1 MVSLARSV
9 SLQGTLADS
18 FNRYILSPTHL
29 HEYKSADRVASQTP
43 IMSLFLPEQKL
54 GSHSEPSSSSHKFML
69 KGRQTGSMHRG
80 HTWILRA
87 ESHDTMMAWYADIKE
102 LTEKTGEQ
110 RNEFVRRTHA
120 RSLSGNSL
128 KAASIGGSS
137 DGAMEEDEAD
147 RMPYSSEQSVRGNS
161 VTPGPGHGVEEGA
174 IGTTGA
180 TGADL
185 VYNQDDA
192 RSEAGWRPP
201 QRPSPGGRFP
211 SDVNVS
217 RGLQAPN
224 SPSSG
229 DSVEDDRTAI
239 AAASALPG
247 SGVPFASHGTT
258 HPVETTPTKVAVN
271 DQAGAAGSAYPTGQS
286 THPNLVPGFGT
297 FDGAQHHGGDG
308 GHEGEWLAPIAVGA
322 GGAAVGVGVMN
333 HHNQQQEPMPVPQE
347 MDSTPIPAL
356 TTDLIAAPVPVA
368 AGTSLT
374 DSPTHTHTA
383 TSSHG
388 DTVDTLSTVPT
399 SVGQSDVQPHTPSY
413 FDKNGTWTAPH
424 NNVDTATG
432 EVLTSQMG
440 KAEAL
445 GLRPA
450 PKTAKSVSTISD
462 LHIPGEF
469 PQQQAEDVAAR

>member
-1 MVSLARSV
+1 
-9 SLQGTLADS
+9 
-18 FNRYILSPTHL
+18 
-29 HEYKSADRVASQTP
+29 
-43 IMSLFLPEQKL
+43 MSLFLPEQKL

-87 ESHDTMMAWYADIKE
+87 ESHDTMMGWFADIKE

-161 VTPGPGHGVEEGA
+161 VAPGPGHGVAEGA
-174 IGTTGA
+174 AIGVAGTSGA
-180 TGADL
+180 EL

-229 DSVEDDRTAI
+229 DSLEDDRTAI
-239 AAASALPG
+239 ASASALPG
-247 SGVPFASHGTT
+247 SGVPFGPQGAI
-258 HPVETTPTKVAVN
+258 HPNDTTPTIVAEHQ
-271 DQAGAAGSAYPTGQS
+271 QAGAVGNAHPAGQAM
-286 THPNLVPGFGT
+286 HPSLVPGYGA

-308 GHEGEWLAPIAVGA
+308 GHEGEWLAPIAAGA
-322 GGAAVGVGVMN
+322 GGAAVGAGVMH
-333 HHNQQQEPMPVPQE
+333 HHNEQHEPIPVPQE
-347 MDSTPIPAL
+347 IDSTPVPPSA
-356 TTDLIAAPVPVA
+356 TYPTAAPIPVA
-368 AGTSLT
+368 AGTSFT
-374 DSPTHTHTA
+374 ESPTHTHPAT
-383 TSSHG
+383 TSSQG
-388 DTVDTLSTVPT
+388 DTMETLSTVPT
-399 SVGQSDVQPHTPSY
+399 SVHQSDVQPQPPSY
-413 FDKNGTWTAPH
+413 FDKNGTWAAGHT
-424 NNVDTATG
+424 NVDSTTG
-432 EVLTSQMG
+432 EVMTTQMS
-440 KAEAL
+440 KVEAL
-445 GLRPA
+445 GLRPVA
-450 PKTAKSVSTISD
+450 KTAKSVSTISD

-469 PQQQAEDVAAR
+469 PTAAS

>member
-1 MVSLARSV
+1 MQILRAQLLS
-9 SLQGTLADS
+9 S
-18 FNRYILSPTHL
+18 FHRYILSPTHL

-54 GSHSEPSSSSHKFML
+54 GTHSEPLSSSHKFML

-87 ESHDTMMAWYADIKE
+87 ESHDTMMAWYSDIKE

-161 VTPGPGHGVEEGA
+161 VAPGPSHEVA
-174 IGTTGA
+174 TGA
-180 TGADL
+180 TSGAL
-185 VYNQDDA
+185 VYDQDDA

-217 RGLQAPN
+217 RGLQAQN

-229 DSVEDDRTAI
+229 DSQEDDRAAI

-247 SGVPFASHGTT
+247 SGVPFASHGET
-258 HPVETTPTKVAVN
+258 HPKDSLPAKAEKN
-271 DQAGAAGSAYPTGQS
+271 EQARAAGSAFPTGHA
-286 THPNLVPGFGT
+286 THPTPMPGYGA
-297 FDGAQHHGGDG
+297 FDATQRHGGDG
-308 GHEGEWLAPIAVGA
+308 GHEGEWLAPLAAGASGAAVGA
-322 GGAAVGVGVMN
+322 GVI
-333 HHNQQQEPMPVPQE
+333 HHQGKEKEPEPIPQE
-347 MDSTPIPAL
+347 MDSTPVPVSA
-356 TTDLIAAPVPVA
+356 TVVTAAPIAVIA
-368 AGTSLT
+368 STSLT
-374 DSPTHTHTA
+374 DSPTHTHPAT
-383 TSSHG
+383 TSSQG
-388 DTVDTLSTVPT
+388 DTMETMSTVPT
-399 SVGQSDVQPHTPSY
+399 SIGQNDVQPQTSSY
-413 FDKNGTWTAPH
+413 FDKDGTWTAPH
-424 NNVDTATG
+424 TNVDSTAG
-432 EVLTSQMG
+432 EVLTSQMS
-440 KAEAL
+440 KVEAL
-445 GLRPA
+445 GMRPG
-450 PKTAKSVSTISD
+450 PKSSKSISTISD
-462 LHIPGEF
+462 LHIPGEY
-469 PQQQAEDVAAR
+469 PSPVG

>member
-1 MVSLARSV
+1 
-9 SLQGTLADS
+9 
-18 FNRYILSPTHL
+18 
-29 HEYKSADRVASQTP
+29 
-43 IMSLFLPEQKL
+43 MSLFLPEQKL

-87 ESHDTMMAWYADIKE
+87 ESHDTMMGWYADIKE

-147 RMPYSSEQSVRGNS
+147 RIPYSAEQSVRGDS
-161 VTPGPGHGVEEGA
+161 VTPGPGHGA
-174 IGTTGA
+174 AAGA
-180 TGADL
+180 TGAAL

-229 DSVEDDRTAI
+229 DSREDDRAAI
-239 AAASALPG
+239 AAAGALPG
-247 SGVPFASHGTT
+247 SGVLFTSQGEAHL
-258 HPVETTPTKVAVN
+258 VDTTPTKTAKN
-271 DQAGAAGSAYPTGQS
+271 EQAGAAGSAYPTGQA
-286 THPNLVPGFGT
+286 THPNLVPGYGA
-297 FDGAQHHGGDG
+297 FDATQHHGGDG
-308 GHEGEWLAPIAVGA
+308 GHEGEWLAPLAAGA
-322 GGAAVGVGVMN
+322 GGAAVGAGVMH
-333 HHNQQQEPMPVPQE
+333 HHNKKDEPEPIPQE
-347 MDSTPIPAL
+347 MDSTPAPVSTTAPA
-356 TTDLIAAPVPVA
+356 AAPVAVA

-374 DSPTHTHTA
+374 DSPTHTHPAT
-383 TSSHG
+383 TSSLG
-388 DTVDTLSTVPT
+388 DTMDSLSTVPT
-399 SVGQSDVQPHTPSY
+399 SVGQSDMQPQPASY
-413 FDKNGTWTAPH
+413 FDKNGTWIAAHT
-424 NNVDTATG
+424 NVDSSTG
-432 EVLTSQMG
+432 EVLTPQMG
-440 KAEAL
+440 KVEAL
-445 GLRPA
+445 GLRPVA
-450 PKTAKSVSTISD
+450 KTAKSVSTISD
-462 LHIPGEF
+462 LHIPGEY
-469 PQQQAEDVAAR
+469 PSTAS